1 MSTASGSPERGLA
14 RLLLDPAV
22 RRVTALW
29 AGWVVLL
36 LLFQAA
42 AGLRL
47 DVVGPDTSYGWTVE
61 HSTDTP
67 RRGIGLSHVRWD
79 SYHYLRLAQFGY
91 HRAED
96 AAYYP
101 AYPLLMRV
109 VTEAITRP
117 LMPWASALQQFAVA
131 GLAISIVAT
140 LPATW
145 ALHALAREVLGHD
158 DDALRA
164 TAYLLIF
171 PTAFFLL
178 QVYTEALYLAL
189 AIPTLL
195 LTVRRRWW
203 AAGALAALA
212 TITRATGFLLVGA
225 IGVYW
230 YTDWRAGRRPAW
242 HSLGALGLPAAA
254 LLAHRLFLRLSD
266 LDQDAAFAGYGR
278 SVLNRDGLR
287 EISHQLGQ
295 MLTDPMGAVQIGLD
309 VALPALALWACW
321 RIRRAAP
328 GLALYG
334 AAVVILPLVTGTL
347 VSLNRYALAATPAF
361 LGLALA
367 GRSALFDRLWTLGS
381 ALVLALYVVAFAHGY
396 WVG

>member
-1 MSTASGSPERGLA
+1 MFTASGSPER
-14 RLLLDPAV
+14 RLLADPAM
-22 RRVTALW
+22 RRITALW
-29 AGWVVLL
+29 TGWVIIL

-42 AGLRL
+42 AWLRL
-47 DVVGPDTSYGWTVE
+47 DVAGPDTSYGWTGE

-67 RRGIGLSHVRWD
+67 RSGIGLAHVRWD
-79 SYHYLRLAQFGY
+79 SYHYLRLARFGY
-91 HRAED
+91 HHAED

-101 AYPLLMRV
+101 AYPVLMRGV
-109 VTEAITRP
+109 ALGIMRP
-117 LMPWASALQQFAVA
+117 LMPWADTLRQYAVA

-145 ALHALAREVLGHD
+145 ALYALTREVLGGD

-164 TAYLLIF
+164 TVYGLIF
-171 PTAFFLL
+171 PTAFFML

-189 AIPTLL
+189 ATPALL
-195 LTVRRRWW
+195 MAVRRRWW
-203 AAGALAALA
+203 LAGTLAALA

-230 YTDWRAGRRPAW
+230 YTDWRAGRRPRW
-242 HSLGALGLPAAA
+242 TSLVAVALPGVA
-254 LLAHRLFLRLSD
+254 LLAHRLSLSLSD
-266 LDQDAAFAGYGR
+266 LDQGAAFASYGR
-278 SVLNRDGLR
+278 ALLNPAGLR
-287 EISHQLGQ
+287 DISHQLGQ
-295 MLTDPMGAVQIGLD
+295 MLTDPMGAVQISLD

-321 RIRRAAP
+321 RVRRLAP

-334 AAVVILPLVTGTL
+334 AAAVILPAITGTL
-347 VSLNRYALAATPAF
+347 VSLNRYALAAAPAF

-367 GRSALFDRLWTLGS
+367 GRDPLFDRLWTLAS
-381 ALVLALYVVAFAHGY
+381 ALILALYLVAFAHGY

>member
-1 MSTASGSPERGLA
+1 MFTASGSPKR
-14 RLLLDPAV
+14 RLLADPAV
-22 RRVTALW
+22 RRITALW
-29 AGWVVLL
+29 AGWVVIL

-42 AGLRL
+42 AWLRL
-47 DVVGPDTSYGWTVE
+47 DVTGPDTSYGWTEE
-61 HSTDTP
+61 HSTGTP
-67 RRGIGLSHVRWD
+67 RSGVGLAHVRWD
-79 SYHYLRLAQFGY
+79 SYHYLRLARFGY
-91 HRAED
+91 HYAED

-101 AYPLLMRV
+101 AYPVLMRGV
-109 VTEAITRP
+109 ALAIVRP
-117 LMPWASALQQFAVA
+117 LMPWADALRQYAVA

-145 ALHALAREVLGHD
+145 TLHALARAVLRSD

-164 TAYLLIF
+164 TVYGLIF
-171 PTAFFLL
+171 PTAFFML

-189 AIPTLL
+189 AIPALL
-195 LTVRRRWW
+195 MAVRRRWW
-203 AAGALAALA
+203 LAGALAALA

-230 YTDWRAGRRPAW
+230 YTDWRAGRRPRWA
-242 HSLGALGLPAAA
+242 SLGAVALPGAA

-266 LDQDAAFAGYGR
+266 LDQDAAFASYGR
-278 SVLNRDGLR
+278 AVLNPAGLR
-287 EISHQLGQ
+287 DISHQLGQ
-295 MLTDPMGAVQIGLD
+295 MLTDPMGAVQISLD

-321 RIRRAAP
+321 RVRRLAP

-334 AAVVILPLVTGTL
+334 AAVVILPVITGTL

-367 GRSALFDRLWTLGS
+367 GRDPLFDRLWTLAS
-381 ALVLALYVVAFAHGY
+381 ALILALYLVAFAHGY

>member
-1 MSTASGSPERGLA
+1 MFTASGSPKR
-14 RLLLDPAV
+14 RLLADPAV
-22 RRVTALW
+22 RRITALW
-29 AGWVVLL
+29 AGWVVIL

-42 AGLRL
+42 AWLRL
-47 DVVGPDTSYGWTVE
+47 DVTGPDTSYGWTEE
-61 HSTDTP
+61 HSTGTP
-67 RRGIGLSHVRWD
+67 RSGVGLAHVRWD
-79 SYHYLRLAQFGY
+79 SYHYLRLARFGY
-91 HRAED
+91 HYAED

-101 AYPLLMRV
+101 AYPVLMRGV
-109 VTEAITRP
+109 ALAIVRP
-117 LMPWASALQQFAVA
+117 LMPWADALRQYAVA

-145 ALHALAREVLGHD
+145 TLHALAREVLRSD

-164 TAYLLIF
+164 TVYGLIF
-171 PTAFFLL
+171 PTAFFML

-189 AIPTLL
+189 AIPALL
-195 LTVRRRWW
+195 MAVRRRWW
-203 AAGALAALA
+203 LAGALAALA

-230 YTDWRAGRRPAW
+230 YTDWRAGRRPRWA
-242 HSLGALGLPAAA
+242 SLGAVALPGAA

-266 LDQDAAFAGYGR
+266 LDQDAAFASYGR
-278 SVLNRDGLR
+278 AVLNPAGLR
-287 EISHQLGQ
+287 DISHQLGQ
-295 MLTDPMGAVQIGLD
+295 MLTDPMGAVQISLD

-321 RIRRAAP
+321 RVRRLAP

-334 AAVVILPLVTGTL
+334 AAVVILPVITGTL

-367 GRSALFDRLWTLGS
+367 GRDPLFDRLWTLAS
-381 ALVLALYVVAFAHGY
+381 ALILALYLVAFAHGY

>member
-1 MSTASGSPERGLA
+1 MYTASGSPERGLA
-14 RLLLDPAV
+14 RLLPGPAI
-22 RRVTALW
+22 RRVTLLW
-29 AGWVVLL
+29 AGWVVLVL
-36 LLFQAA
+36 VFQAA
-42 AGLRL
+42 AWMRL
-47 DVVGPDTSYGWTVE
+47 DVTGPDTSYGWTVE

-67 RRGIGLSHVRWD
+67 RAGIGLSHVRWD

-101 AYPLLMRV
+101 AYPVLMRA

-117 LMPWASALQQFAVA
+117 LMPWASALQQYAVA
-131 GLAISIVAT
+131 GLVISIVAT
-140 LPATW
+140 LSATW
-145 ALHALAREVLGHD
+145 AMHALARDVLGGE
-158 DDALRA
+158 DDAFRA
-164 TAYLLIF
+164 TVYLLIF
-171 PTAFFLL
+171 PTAFFML

-189 AIPTLL
+189 AIPALL
-195 LTVRRRWW
+195 MSVRRRWW

-230 YTDWRAGRRPAW
+230 YTAWRDGRRPAW
-242 HSLGALGLPAAA
+242 HTLGALALPGVA
-254 LLAHRLFLRLSD
+254 LLAHRLFLRWSD
-266 LDQDAAFAGYGR
+266 LDQDAAWAGYGR
-278 SVLNRDGLR
+278 SVLNLDGLR
-287 EISHQLGQ
+287 EIAHQLGQ

-309 VALPALALWACW
+309 IALPALALWACW
-321 RIRRAAP
+321 RVRRLAP

-367 GRSALFDRLWTLGS
+367 GRSPLFDRLWTLGS
-381 ALVLALYVVAFAHGY
+381 ALVLALYVMVFAHGY

>member
-1 MSTASGSPERGLA
+1 MSTASGWRDRA
-14 RLLLDPAV
+14 RLLPDPAI
-22 RRVTALW
+22 RRVTWLW
-29 AGWVVLL
+29 AGWVAIL

-42 AGLRL
+42 AWMRL
-47 DVVGPDTSYGWTVE
+47 DVTGPDTSYGWTVE

-67 RRGIGLSHVRWD
+67 RTGIGLSHVRWD

-101 AYPLLMRV
+101 AYPVLMRG
-109 VTEAITRP
+109 VTEAITHP
-117 LMPWASALQQFAVA
+117 LMPWASALQQYAVA

-140 LPATW
+140 LPAVW
-145 ALHALAREVLGHD
+145 AMHALARDVLGSD
-158 DDALRA
+158 VDALRA

-171 PTAFFLL
+171 PTAFFML

-189 AIPTLL
+189 AIPALL
-195 LTVRRRWW
+195 MAVRRRWW

-242 HSLGALGLPAAA
+242 RTLGALGLPAGAF
-254 LLAHRLFLRLSD
+254 LAHRLFLRLSD

-278 SVLNRDGLR
+278 SVLNLDGLR

-295 MLTDPMGAVQIGLD
+295 MVTDPMGAVQIGLD
-309 VALPALALWACW
+309 VALPLLALWGCW
-321 RIRRAAP
+321 RVRRAAP

-334 AAVVILPLVTGTL
+334 AAAVILPLVTGTL

-361 LGLALA
+361 LGLATA
-367 GRSALFDRLWTLGS
+367 GRDPLVDRLWTLGS
-381 ALVLALYVVAFAHGY
+381 VLLLALHVVTFAHGY
-396 WVG
+396 WAG

>member
-1 MSTASGSPERGLA
+1 MASGSPERGLA
-14 RLLLDPAV
+14 RLLPDPAV

-67 RRGIGLSHVRWD
+67 RTGIGLSHVRWD

-96 AAYYP
+96 AVYYP
-101 AYPLLMRV
+101 AYPVLMRA
-109 VTEAITRP
+109 VTEVIARP
-117 LMPWASALQQFAVA
+117 LMPWASALQQHAVA

-145 ALHALAREVLGHD
+145 TMHALAREVLNRE

-189 AIPTLL
+189 AIPALL
-195 LTVRRRWW
+195 LAVRRRWW

-212 TITRATGFLLVGA
+212 TVTRATGILLVGA

-242 HSLGALGLPAAA
+242 PSLGALGLPAAA
-254 LLAHRLFLRLSD
+254 LLAHRLFLRLSG
-266 LDQDAAFAGYGR
+266 LDQGAAWDGYGR
-278 SVLNRDGLR
+278 SVFNLDGLR
-287 EISHQLGQ
+287 EISHELGQ
-295 MLTDPMGAVQIGLD
+295 MLTDPMGAVQISLD

-321 RIRRAAP
+321 RIRRLAP

-334 AAVVILPLVTGTL
+334 AAVVILPLITGTL
-347 VSLNRYALAATPAF
+347 VSLNRYALVATPAF

-367 GRSALFDRLWTLGS
+367 GRSPLFDRLWTLGS
-381 ALVLALYVVAFAHGY
+381 ALVLALYLVAFAHGY

>member
-1 MSTASGSPERGLA
+1 MFTASGSPKR
-14 RLLLDPAV
+14 RLLADPAV
-22 RRVTALW
+22 RRITALW
-29 AGWVVLL
+29 AGWVVIL

-42 AGLRL
+42 AWLRL
-47 DVVGPDTSYGWTVE
+47 DVTGPDTSYGWTEE

-67 RRGIGLSHVRWD
+67 RSGVGLAHVRWD
-79 SYHYLRLAQFGY
+79 SYHYLRLARFGY
-91 HRAED
+91 HYAED

-101 AYPLLMRV
+101 AYPVLMRGV
-109 VTEAITRP
+109 ALAIVRP
-117 LMPWASALQQFAVA
+117 LMPWADALRQYAVA

-145 ALHALAREVLGHD
+145 TLHALAREVLRSD
-158 DDALRA
+158 DDALRV
-164 TAYLLIF
+164 TVYGLIF
-171 PTAFFLL
+171 PTAFFML

-189 AIPTLL
+189 AIPALL
-195 LTVRRRWW
+195 MAVRRRWW
-203 AAGALAALA
+203 LAGALAALA

-230 YTDWRAGRRPAW
+230 YTDWRAGRRPRWA
-242 HSLGALGLPAAA
+242 SLGAVALPGAA

-266 LDQDAAFAGYGR
+266 LDQDAAFASYGR
-278 SVLNRDGLR
+278 AVLNPAGLR
-287 EISHQLGQ
+287 DISHQLGQ
-295 MLTDPMGAVQIGLD
+295 MLTDPMGAVQISLD

-321 RIRRAAP
+321 RVRRLAP

-334 AAVVILPLVTGTL
+334 AAVVILPVITGTL

-367 GRSALFDRLWTLGS
+367 GRDPLFDRLWTLAS
-381 ALVLALYVVAFAHGY
+381 ALILALYLVAFAHGY

>member
-1 MSTASGSPERGLA
+1 MFTASGSPKR
-14 RLLLDPAV
+14 RLLADPAV
-22 RRVTALW
+22 RRITALW
-29 AGWVVLL
+29 AGWVVIL

-42 AGLRL
+42 AWLRL
-47 DVVGPDTSYGWTVE
+47 DVTGPDTSYGWTEE
-61 HSTDTP
+61 HSTGTP
-67 RRGIGLSHVRWD
+67 RSGVGLAHVRWD
-79 SYHYLRLAQFGY
+79 SYHYLRLARFGY
-91 HRAED
+91 HYAED

-101 AYPLLMRV
+101 AYPVLMRGV
-109 VTEAITRP
+109 ALAIVRP
-117 LMPWASALQQFAVA
+117 LMPWADALRQYAVA

-145 ALHALAREVLGHD
+145 TLHALAREVLRSD
-158 DDALRA
+158 DDALRV
-164 TAYLLIF
+164 TVYGLIF
-171 PTAFFLL
+171 PTAFFML

-189 AIPTLL
+189 AIPALL
-195 LTVRRRWW
+195 MAVRRRWW
-203 AAGALAALA
+203 LAGALAALA

-230 YTDWRAGRRPAW
+230 YTDWRAGRRPRWA
-242 HSLGALGLPAAA
+242 SLGAVALPGAA

-266 LDQDAAFAGYGR
+266 LDQDAAFASYGR
-278 SVLNRDGLR
+278 AVLNPAGLR
-287 EISHQLGQ
+287 DISHQLGQ
-295 MLTDPMGAVQIGLD
+295 MLTDPMGAVQISLD

-321 RIRRAAP
+321 RVRRLAP

-334 AAVVILPLVTGTL
+334 AAVVILPVITGTL

-367 GRSALFDRLWTLGS
+367 GRDPLFDRLWTLAS
-381 ALVLALYVVAFAHGY
+381 ALILALYLVAFAHGY

>member
-1 MSTASGSPERGLA
+1 MFTASGSPKR
-14 RLLLDPAV
+14 RLLADPAV
-22 RRVTALW
+22 RRITALW
-29 AGWVVLL
+29 AGWAVIL
-36 LLFQAA
+36 LLFQGAA
-42 AGLRL
+42 WLRL
-47 DVVGPDTSYGWTVE
+47 DVTGPDTSYGWTTE
-61 HSTDTP
+61 HSTGTP
-67 RRGIGLSHVRWD
+67 RSGAGLAHVRWD
-79 SYHYLRLAQFGY
+79 SYHYLRLARFGY

-101 AYPLLMRV
+101 AYPVLMRAAAL
-109 VTEAITRP
+109 AITRP
-117 LMPWASALQQFAVA
+117 LMPWADAIQQYAVA

-145 ALHALAREVLGHD
+145 ALHALAREVLRSD

-164 TAYLLIF
+164 TVYGLIF
-171 PTAFFLL
+171 PTALFML

-189 AIPTLL
+189 ATPALL
-195 LTVRRRWW
+195 MAVRRRWGL
-203 AAGALAALA
+203 AGALAALA

-230 YTDWRAGRRPAW
+230 YTDWRAGRRPRWA
-242 HSLGALGLPAAA
+242 SLIAVALPGAA

-266 LDQDAAFAGYGR
+266 LDQDAAFASYGR
-278 SVLNRDGLR
+278 AVLNPSGLR
-287 EISHQLGQ
+287 DISHQLGQ
-295 MLTDPMGAVQIGLD
+295 MLTDPMGAAQISLD
-309 VALPALALWACW
+309 VALPALVLWACW
-321 RIRRAAP
+321 RIRRLAP

-334 AAVVILPLVTGTL
+334 AAVVILPVITGTL

-367 GRSALFDRLWTLGS
+367 GRNPLFDRLWTLAS
-381 ALVLALYVVAFAHGY
+381 ALILGLYLVAFAHGY

>member
-1 MSTASGSPERGLA
+1 MSTASGSHERA
-14 RLLLDPAV
+14 RLLRDPAI
-22 RRVTALW
+22 RRVTWLW
-29 AGWVVLL
+29 AGWVAIL

-42 AGLRL
+42 AWLRL
-47 DVVGPDTSYGWTVE
+47 DVAGPDTSYGWTVE

-67 RRGIGLSHVRWD
+67 RTGIALSHVRWD

-101 AYPLLMRV
+101 AYPVLMRA
-109 VTEAITRP
+109 VTALVTRP
-117 LMPWASALQQFAVA
+117 LMPWASALQQYAVA
-131 GLAISIVAT
+131 GLAISLVAS
-140 LPATW
+140 LPAVW
-145 ALHALAREVLGHD
+145 AMHALARDVLGA

-164 TAYLLIF
+164 TVYLLIF
-171 PTAFFLL
+171 PTAFFML

-189 AIPTLL
+189 AIPALL
-195 LTVRRRWW
+195 MAVRRRWW

-242 HSLGALGLPAAA
+242 NTLGALALPGIA
-254 LLAHRLFLRLSD
+254 LLAHRLVLRLSD
-266 LDQDAAFAGYGR
+266 LDQDAAFAAYGR
-278 SVLNRDGLR
+278 SVLNLDGLR

-309 VALPALALWACW
+309 VALPLITLWACW
-321 RIRRAAP
+321 RVWRVAP

-347 VSLNRYALAATPAF
+347 VSLNRYALAAAPAF
-361 LGLALA
+361 LGLATA
-367 GRSALFDRLWTLGS
+367 GRDPLFDRLWTLGS
-381 ALVLALYVVAFAHGY
+381 TLLLALYVVTFAHGY